1 MLSATSGIRS
11 QLDIERQKWSVQVR
25 PPFIIID
32 LTLNLHLL
40 SASRRERG
48 PDVEIRLSDPCRS
61 RAREERGKGKKEIE
75 QSAKGRATLDRFQ
88 KTSQVSRPDQTRPD
102 QEEEERVPTLY
113 TKYYTGR
120 GKGSFCWDQRLTDM
134 ATEAVAASELE
145 DVPVAEVEAAT
156 EQPDPGQ

>member
-1 MLSATSGIRS
+1 VREKKEAKEKKRS
-11 QLDIERQKWSVQVR
+11 
-25 PPFIIID
+25 
-32 LTLNLHLL
+32 
-40 SASRRERG
+40 
-48 PDVEIRLSDPCRS
+48 S
-61 RAREERGKGKKEIE
+61 RAQRDERLWTGSKRLVK
-75 QSAKGRATLDRFQ
+75 SA
-88 KTSQVSRPDQTRPD
+88 DQTRPD
-102 QEEEERVPTLY
+102 QEEEERVPNLY